1 MARPII
7 AVSMLLVLM
16 VWMLCRSGMIRLTS
30 RAANSYDGRRVMHLC
45 FTGCT
50 ERYALDASFI
60 LCHLRGSS
68 VTIELMMSAPG

>member
-1 MARPII
+1 LAWPII

-16 VWMLCRSGMIRLTS
+16 AWMPCRSGMIRHTS
-30 RAANSYDGRRVMHLC
+30 RAANSYDRRRVMHLC

-68 VTIELMMSAPG
+68 VTVELMMSVSG

>member
-7 AVSMLLVLM
+7 TVSMLLVLM

-68 VTIELMMSAPG
+68 VTVELMMSASG